1 MSPTTMAAATVPR
14 GSSLPWSSNTLPVA
28 STVTML
34 RQQPYVLRDLDGTA
48 ISVTEGK
55 AIVAEHLTVP
65 EDVRR
70 RKRTKKKS
78 GEAPQRVLE
87 ARFRSVPRGD
97 DKRGDLPHSPA

>member
-1 MSPTTMAAATVPR
+1 
-14 GSSLPWSSNTLPVA
+14 
-28 STVTML
+28 ML

-70 RKRTKKKS
+70 RRRTKKKS